1 MSHHDL
7 AANAKPVDETCSS
20 RPRHFAAVLGSP
32 TIIVALAYLA
42 IVMSAT
48 IFAPFLTSADP
59 SDLDPGARLQPISAA
74 HPLGTDALGRD
85 LFARILYGGRV
96 SLAVGLGVTL
106 VSVALGL
113 FAGLLAG
120 YFRTCDRF
128 IMQVMDGLMAI
139 PGILL
144 AIALVALWGGGLGTV
159 ILAISIP
166 ELPRVVRLVRS
177 VILKARG
184 ELYVEAAVS
193 LGARTSRLL
202 VRHLIPNTIA
212 PLLVQ
217 GTFVFSSA
225 MLTEAAMSFLG
236 VGLPSEIPSWGTVM
250 AEGRTFY
257 QIKPGLILFSGF
269 VLAGTILSLNILGDA
284 ARDALDTKLASD
296 R

>member
-1 MSHHDL
+1 MSHHNL
-7 AANAKPVDETCSS
+7 ATNAEPVGEAGAFRS
-20 RPRHFAAVLGSP
+20 RRFAAVLGSP
-32 TIIVALAYLA
+32 TFIVALAYLA
-42 IVMSAT
+42 IVTAAT
-48 IFAPFLTSADP
+48 IFAPFLTGADP
-59 SDLDPGARLQPISAA
+59 SDLNPGARLQPMSAA

-85 LFARILYGGRV
+85 LYARILYGGRV

-120 YFRTCDRF
+120 YVRSCDRI

-177 VILKARG
+177 VILKART
-184 ELYVEAAVS
+184 ELYVEAAIS
-193 LGARTSRLL
+193 LGAPTARLL
-202 VRHLIPNTIA
+202 ARHLVPNTIA

-217 GTFVFSSA
+217 GTFVFSSS

-257 QIKPGLILFSGF
+257 QLKPGLILFAGF

-284 ARDALDTKLASD
+284 ARDALDAKLASD

>member
-1 MSHHDL
+1 MSHHELTTDDQAFGSAGVSFGGRLGAAFRSPAIIFALACLAVVL
-7 AANAKPVDETCSS
+7 AA
-20 RPRHFAAVLGSP
+20 
-32 TIIVALAYLA
+32 TILAPL
-42 IVMSAT
+42 
-48 IFAPFLTSADP
+48 LTGAHP
-59 SDLDPGARLQPISAA
+59 GDLDPGARLQPISAM

-85 LFARILYGGRV
+85 LYSRILYGGRV
-96 SLAVGLGVTL
+96 SLTVGLGVTL
-106 VSVALGL
+106 ISVTLGL
-113 FAGLLAG
+113 LAGVLAG
-120 YFRTCDRF
+120 YFRACDRF
-128 IMQVMDGLMAI
+128 IMQTMDGLMAI

-159 ILAISIP
+159 ILAISVP

-193 LGARTSRLL
+193 LGAGTSRLL
-202 VRHLIPNTIA
+202 VRHLVPNTIA

-236 VGLPSEIPSWGTVM
+236 VGLPSEIPSWGTIM

-257 QIKPGLILFSGF
+257 QLKPGLILFAGS
-269 VLAGTILSLNILGDA
+269 VLACTILCLNILGDA
-284 ARDALDTKLASD
+284 ARDALDPKLASS

>member
-1 MSHHDL
+1 VSQHDL
-7 AANAKPVDETCSS
+7 AANAKPVDEANSF
-20 RPRHFAAVLGSP
+20 RPRRFAAVLGSP

-48 IFAPFLTSADP
+48 ILAPFLTGADP
-59 SDLDPGARLQPISAA
+59 SDLDPGARLQSISAV

-85 LFARILYGGRV
+85 LLARILYGGRV

-113 FAGLLAG
+113 SAGLLAG
-120 YFRTCDRF
+120 YFRACDRL

-177 VILKARG
+177 VILKARS
-184 ELYVEAAVS
+184 ELYVEAAIS

-202 VRHLIPNTIA
+202 ARHLIPNTIA

-257 QIKPGLILFSGF
+257 QIKPGLILFAGF